1 LLPHFGFT
9 TCALLLVPCTLFFYA
24 LGFGYSSLC
33 LVPCSFCLSPYFYV
47 MKNQLL
53 TVSFFACIC
62 FSSIA
67 QTQPDS
73 SKELGEVVITAFE
86 QNRKLMDVPAAIS
99 YVGQK
104 QLNRFGNASIVPA
117 LNAAPGVRMEE
128 RSPGSYRLNIRGSSL
143 RSPFGVR
150 NVKVYLNDIPF
161 TEPGGST
168 YLNLLGFYN
177 INSVE
182 ILKGPSGSLYGGGS
196 GGAVLIKTNN
206 SNQPA
211 GVGVDYTYGSFGLQ
225 NANVY
230 ARIGEGNAQQ
240 TISFSKLHSDG
251 YREWTRLD
259 RSVFSWDSRFTINDK
274 QSIRT
279 YLMYADLSYQTP
291 GGLTAAEFAANPK
304 QARPRVGATPS
315 SAQAN
320 ASVNQKSFL
329 AGVSYDY
336 AICDNFKNT
345 TSVYGA
351 FSQFA
356 NPTVRNYERRS
367 EPHTGGRT
375 TFSYSPTVGL
385 GELKFV
391 AGAELQRGWYNIR
404 VYKNVNGKS
413 DSLQT
418 EDEVNPFLW
427 SVFAQADWKL
437 PQDWIITTGV
447 SSNQNTIE
455 IIRLNKFPLS
465 PQKRTYANEL
475 APRIS
480 VLKKLAN
487 TVSIYASVAKGF
499 SAPTSAEVL
508 PSTGVI
514 STDLNAEEG
523 WNYEAGVRISYRQK
537 LFVDVN
543 AFLFNLNNTIVQRRD
558 AGGADYFVNAGST
571 KQQGIEANV
580 RYLVLDDAEQFVSN
594 LTAWTS
600 YTLNDFKYQDF
611 KQLSNDYSGKNL
623 PSVPDNIFAAG
634 IDLVLKPGIYA
645 NFTYTYNSKTPL
657 NDANTFYGNDFHL
670 LAARIGFKQLYAK
683 GFRFDLFV
691 SGDNLFNEVYSLGND
706 INAAANRFY
715 NVAPGRNYAVGVAM
729 FWGKKK

>member
-1 LLPHFGFT
+1 
-9 TCALLLVPCTLFFYA
+9 
-24 LGFGYSSLC
+24 
-33 LVPCSFCLSPYFYV
+33 
-47 MKNQLL
+47 
-53 TVSFFACIC
+53 
-62 FSSIA
+62 
-67 QTQPDS
+67 
-73 SKELGEVVITAFE
+73 
-86 QNRKLMDVPAAIS
+86 MDVPAAIS

-196 GGAVLIKTNN
+196 GGAVLVKTNN

-251 YREWTRLD
+251 YREWTRLA
-259 RSVFSWDSRFTINDK
+259 RSVFSWDSRFAINEK

-336 AICDNFKNT
+336 TICGNFKNT

-375 TFSYSPTVGL
+375 TFSYSPAVGL
-385 GELKFV
+385 GDLKFV

-437 PQDWIITTGV
+437 PQDWIITAGV

-523 WNYEAGVRISYRQK
+523 WNYEAGVRVSYRQK

-543 AFLFNLNNTIVQRRD
+543 AFLFKLNNTIVQRRD

-571 KQQGIEANV
+571 KQQGIEANA
-580 RYLVLDDAEQFVSN
+580 RYIVLDDAEQFVSN

-611 KQLSNDYSGKNL
+611 KQLTNDFSGKHL
-623 PSVPDNIFAAG
+623 PSVPDNIFGAG
-634 IDLVLKPGIYA
+634 IDLALKPGIYA
-645 NFTYTYNSKTPL
+645 NLTYTYNSKTPL

-691 SGDNLFNEVYSLGND
+691 SGDNLLNEVYSLGND

-729 FWGKKK
+729 FMGKKK

>member
-1 LLPHFGFT
+1 
-9 TCALLLVPCTLFFYA
+9 
-24 LGFGYSSLC
+24 
-33 LVPCSFCLSPYFYV
+33 

-53 TVSFFACIC
+53 TLLSITTFV
-62 FSSIA
+62 FSSFA

-99 YVGQK
+99 YIGNK
-104 QLNRFGNASIVPA
+104 QLNRFTPTSIVSA
-117 LNAAPGVRMEE
+117 MNTAPGVRMEE

-150 NVKVYLNDIPF
+150 NVKVYVNDIPF

-182 ILKGPSGSLYGGGS
+182 VLKGPSGSLYGAGS
-196 GGAVLIKTNN
+196 GGAVLIKTNTN
-206 SNQPA
+206 NQTA
-211 GVGVDYTYGSFGLQ
+211 GVGIDYTFGSFGLH

-230 ARIGEGNAQQ
+230 ARIGEGKSQQ
-240 TISFSKLHSDG
+240 TIGFSKMHSDG

-259 RSVFSWDSRFTINDK
+259 RSVFTWDSRFTIDEK

-291 GGLTAAEFAANPK
+291 GGLTPAEFAANPK

-320 ASVNQKSFL
+320 ASVNQKIFL

-336 AICDNFKNT
+336 NILSNFKNT

-375 TFSYSPTVGL
+375 TFAYTPTVGL

-404 VYKNVNGKS
+404 VYKNINGKS

-437 PQDWIITTGV
+437 PNDWIITAGA
-447 SSNQNTIE
+447 SSNQNRIE
-455 IIRLNKFPLS
+455 ITRLNKFPLS
-465 PQKRTYANEL
+465 PQRRTYANEI
-475 APRIS
+475 APRFS
-480 VLKKLAN
+480 LLKKFRNSL
-487 TVSIYASVAKGF
+487 SLYASVAKGF

-523 WNYEAGVRISYRQK
+523 WNYEAGVRYSYKQK

-543 AFLFNLNNTIVQRRD
+543 AFLFKLDNTIVQRRD

-571 KQQGIEANV
+571 KQQGIEANA
-580 RYLVLDDAEQFVSN
+580 RYIVVDDAKNFVSN
-594 LTAWTS
+594 LSAWAS
-600 YTLNDFKYQDF
+600 YTLNDFKYELF
-611 KQLSNDYSGKNL
+611 KQISNDFSGKKL
-623 PSVPDNIFAAG
+623 PSVPDNIFVAG
-634 IDLVLKPGIYA
+634 VDLLLKPGIYA
-645 NFTYTYNSKTPL
+645 NVTYTYNSKTPL
-657 NDANTFYGNDFHL
+657 NDANAFYGNHFHL
-670 LAARIGFKQLYAK
+670 LAARIGFKQVYAK

-691 SGDNLFNEVYSLGND
+691 SGDNLLNEVYSLGND

-715 NVAPGRNYAVGVAM
+715 NVAPERNYAVGVAM

>member
-1 LLPHFGFT
+1 
-9 TCALLLVPCTLFFYA
+9 
-24 LGFGYSSLC
+24 
-33 LVPCSFCLSPYFYV
+33 

-53 TVSFFACIC
+53 TLFAATMFAVSSFAQ
-62 FSSIA
+62 A
-67 QTQPDS
+67 QPDS

-99 YVGQK
+99 YIGNK
-104 QLNRFGNASIVPA
+104 QLNRFTPTSIVSA
-117 LNAAPGVRMEE
+117 MNTAPGVRMEE

-182 ILKGPSGSLYGGGS
+182 VLKGPSGSLYGAGS
-196 GGAVLIKTNN
+196 GGAVLVKTNN
-206 SNQPA
+206 NNQPA
-211 GVGVDYTYGSFGLQ
+211 GVGVDYTFGSFGLH

-230 ARIGEGNAQQ
+230 ARIGEGKSQQ
-240 TISFSKLHSDG
+240 TIGFSKMHSDG

-259 RSVFSWDSRFTINDK
+259 RSVFSWDSRFTLDEK

-291 GGLTAAEFAANPK
+291 GGLTPAEFAANPK
-304 QARPRVGATPS
+304 QARPKVGATPS

-336 AICDNFKNT
+336 AICNNFKNT

-375 TFSYSPTVGL
+375 TFSYAPTIGL
-385 GELKFV
+385 GELKLI

-404 VYKNVNGKS
+404 VYKNINGKS

-427 SVFAQADWKL
+427 SVFAQVDWKL
-437 PQDWIITTGV
+437 PNDWIITAGA
-447 SSNQNTIE
+447 SSNQNRIE
-455 IIRLNKFPLS
+455 ITRLNKFPLS
-465 PQKRTYANEL
+465 PQRRTYANEI

-480 VLKKLAN
+480 LLKKFRNSL
-487 TVSIYASVAKGF
+487 SLYASVAKGF

-523 WNYEAGVRISYRQK
+523 WNYEAGVRWL
-537 LFVDVN
+537 LFKQRLLIDLN
-543 AFLFNLNNTIVQRRD
+543 GFYFKLNNAIVQRRD
-558 AGGADYFVNAGST
+558 AGGADYFVNAGSVNQNGLEGLFSYKIADNET
-571 KQQGIEANV
+571 HFITASNV
-580 RYLVLDDAEQFVSN
+580 SLGF
-594 LTAWTS
+594 TS
-600 YTLNDFKYQDF
+600 YGFTYKNF
-611 KQLSNDYSGKNL
+611 KQLNTDYSGNLIPGVPASPTNKFVLIMDNNVIANL
-623 PSVPDNIFAAG
+623 PLSSYI
-634 IDLVLKPGIYA
+634 
-645 NFTYTYNSKTPL
+645 
-657 NDANTFYGNDFHL
+657 
-670 LAARIGFKQLYAK
+670 
-683 GFRFDLFV
+683 
-691 SGDNLFNEVYSLGND
+691 
-706 INAAANRFY
+706 
-715 NVAPGRNYAVGVAM
+715 VG
-729 FWGKKK
+729 

>member
-1 LLPHFGFT
+1 
-9 TCALLLVPCTLFFYA
+9 
-24 LGFGYSSLC
+24 
-33 LVPCSFCLSPYFYV
+33 

-53 TVSFFACIC
+53 TLLAAILFAVPA
-62 FSSIA
+62 FA
-67 QTQPDS
+67 QTPTDS
-73 SKELGEVVITAFE
+73 TKELGEVVITAFE

-99 YVGQK
+99 YIGNK
-104 QLNRFGNASIVPA
+104 QLNRFNPASIVSA
-117 LNAAPGVRMEE
+117 MNTAPGVRMEE

-177 INSVE
+177 INAVE
-182 ILKGPSGSLYGGGS
+182 VLKGPSGSLYGAGS

-211 GVGVDYTYGSFGLQ
+211 GVGMDYTFGSFGLH
-225 NANVY
+225 NTNVY
-230 ARIGEGNAQQ
+230 ARIGEGKSQQ
-240 TISFSKLHSDG
+240 TIGFTKLHSDG
-251 YREWTRLD
+251 YRDWTRLD
-259 RSVFSWDSRFTINDK
+259 RSVFTWDSRFTIDEK

-336 AICDNFKNT
+336 NFTSNFKNT
-345 TSVYGA
+345 TSLYGA

-375 TFSYSPTVGL
+375 TFAYTPVVGL
-385 GELKFV
+385 GELKLV

-404 VYKNVNGKS
+404 VYKNVNGTS

-437 PQDWIITTGV
+437 PNDWIITAGA
-447 SSNQNTIE
+447 SSNQNRIE
-455 IIRLNKFPLS
+455 ITRLNKFPLS
-465 PQKRTYANEL
+465 PQRRTYANEI

-480 VLKKLAN
+480 LLKKFRNSL
-487 TVSIYASVAKGF
+487 SLYASVAKGF

-523 WNYEAGVRISYRQK
+523 WNYEAGVRYNYQQK

-543 AFLFNLNNTIVQRRD
+543 AFYFQLNNTIVQRRD

-571 KQQGIEANV
+571 KQQGIEANA
-580 RYLVLDDAEQFVSN
+580 RYIVVDDAKQFLSN
-594 LTAWTS
+594 LTAWAS
-600 YTLNDFKYQDF
+600 YTLNDFKYEDF
-611 KQLSNDYSGKNL
+611 KQLTNDFSGKKL

-634 IDLVLKPGIYA
+634 IDVVLKPGIYA
-645 NFTYTYNSKTPL
+645 NLTYTYNSKTPL

-670 LAARIGFKQLYAK
+670 LAARIGFKQVYAK

-691 SGDNLFNEVYSLGND
+691 SGDNLLNEVYSLGND

>member
-1 LLPHFGFT
+1 
-9 TCALLLVPCTLFFYA
+9 
-24 LGFGYSSLC
+24 
-33 LVPCSFCLSPYFYV
+33 
-47 MKNQLL
+47 MKNQAL
-53 TVSFFACIC
+53 TFLATVVTLFTF
-62 FSSIA
+62 A

-182 ILKGPSGSLYGGGS
+182 ILKGPSSSLYGGGS

-211 GVGVDYTYGSFGLQ
+211 GVGVDYSLGSFGLQ
-225 NANVY
+225 NVNMY

-251 YREWTRLD
+251 YRDWTRLD
-259 RSVFSWDSRFTINDK
+259 RSVFSWDSRFTIKEK

-291 GGLTAAEFAANPK
+291 GGLNTAEFASNPR
-304 QARPRVGATPS
+304 QARPRIGATPS
-315 SAQAN
+315 SAEAN

-336 AICDNFKNT
+336 LICNNFKNT

-375 TFSYSPTVGL
+375 TFAYTPTVGL
-385 GELKFV
+385 GELKLI

-404 VYKNVNGKS
+404 VYRNINGTS

-437 PQDWIITTGV
+437 PNDWIITAGV
-447 SSNQNTIE
+447 SSNQNSIE

-465 PQKRTYANEL
+465 PQKRTYENEL

-480 VLKKLAN
+480 LLKKFRNSL
-487 TVSIYASVAKGF
+487 TVYASVAKGF

-523 WNYEAGVRISYRQK
+523 WNYEAGFRWL
-537 LFVDVN
+537 LFKQRLLIDLN
-543 AFLFNLNNTIVQRRD
+543 GFYFKLNNAIVQRRD
-558 AGGADYFVNAGST
+558 AGGADYFVNAGSVNQNGMEGLFSYKIADNET
-571 KQQGIEANV
+571 HFITESNV
-580 RYLVLDDAEQFVSN
+580 SLGF
-594 LTAWTS
+594 TS
-600 YTLNDFKYQDF
+600 YGFTYKNF
-611 KQLSNDYSGKNL
+611 KQLNTDYSGNLIPGIPASPTNKFVLIMGNKVIANL
-623 PSVPDNIFAAG
+623 PLSSYVIGF
-634 IDLVLKPGIYA
+634 DLKTKYGLYL
-645 NFTYTYNSKTPL
+645 NTTYTYNSRTPL

-683 GFRFDLFV
+683 GFRFDVFV

-706 INAAANRFY
+706 INAAVNRFY

-729 FWGKKK
+729 FMGKRK

>member
-1 LLPHFGFT
+1 
-9 TCALLLVPCTLFFYA
+9 
-24 LGFGYSSLC
+24 
-33 LVPCSFCLSPYFYV
+33 

-53 TVSFFACIC
+53 TLLCITTFV
-62 FSSIA
+62 FSSFA

-86 QNRKLMDVPAAIS
+86 QNRKLVDVPAAIS
-99 YVGQK
+99 YIGNK
-104 QLNRFGNASIVPA
+104 QLNRFTPTSIVSA
-117 LNAAPGVRMEE
+117 MNTAPGVRMEE

-150 NVKVYLNDIPF
+150 NVKMYVNDIPF

-177 INSVE
+177 IHSVE
-182 ILKGPSGSLYGGGS
+182 VLKGPSGSLYGAGS

-206 SNQPA
+206 NSQPA
-211 GVGVDYTYGSFGLQ
+211 GVGIDYTFGSFGLH

-230 ARIGEGNAQQ
+230 ARIGEGKSQQ
-240 TISFSKLHSDG
+240 TIGFTKLHSDG

-259 RSVFSWDSRFTINDK
+259 RSVFTWDSRFTIDEK

-291 GGLTAAEFAANPK
+291 GGLTPAEFAANPK

-336 AICDNFKNT
+336 NILSNFKNT

-375 TFSYSPTVGL
+375 TFAYTPTVGL

-427 SVFAQADWKL
+427 SVFSQADWKL
-437 PQDWIITTGV
+437 PNDWIITAGA
-447 SSNQNTIE
+447 SSNQNRIE
-455 IIRLNKFPLS
+455 ITRLNKFPLS
-465 PQKRTYANEL
+465 PQRRTYANEI
-475 APRIS
+475 APRFS
-480 VLKKLAN
+480 LLKKFRNSL
-487 TVSIYASVAKGF
+487 SLYASVAKGF

-523 WNYEAGVRISYRQK
+523 WNYEAGVRYSYKQK

-543 AFLFNLNNTIVQRRD
+543 AFLFKLDNTIVQRRD

-571 KQQGIEANV
+571 KQQGIEANA
-580 RYLVLDDAEQFVSN
+580 RYIVVDDAEQFVSN
-594 LTAWTS
+594 LSAWAS
-600 YTLNDFKYQDF
+600 YTLNDFRYQSF
-611 KQLSNDYSGKNL
+611 KQLTNDFSGKKL
-623 PSVPDNIFAAG
+623 PSVPDHIFVAG
-634 IDLVLKPGIYA
+634 VDVALKPGIYA
-645 NFTYTYNSKTPL
+645 NVTYTYNSKTPL

-691 SGDNLFNEVYSLGND
+691 SGDNLLNEVYSLGND
-706 INAAANRFY
+706 INAAVNRFY
-715 NVAPGRNYAVGVAM
+715 NIAPGRNYAVGVAM
-729 FWGKKK
+729 FLGQRK

>member
-1 LLPHFGFT
+1 
-9 TCALLLVPCTLFFYA
+9 
-24 LGFGYSSLC
+24 
-33 LVPCSFCLSPYFYV
+33 

-53 TVSFFACIC
+53 TLLCITTFVFSC
-62 FSSIA
+62 FA

-86 QNRKLMDVPAAIS
+86 QNRKLVDVPAAIS
-99 YVGQK
+99 YIGNK
-104 QLNRFGNASIVPA
+104 QLNRFTPTSIVSA
-117 LNAAPGVRMEE
+117 MNTAPGVRMEE

-150 NVKVYLNDIPF
+150 NVKMYVNDIPF

-177 INSVE
+177 IHSVE
-182 ILKGPSGSLYGGGS
+182 VLKGPSGSLYGAGS

-206 SNQPA
+206 NNQPA
-211 GVGVDYTYGSFGLQ
+211 GVGIDYTFGSFGLH

-230 ARIGEGNAQQ
+230 ARIGEGKSQQ
-240 TISFSKLHSDG
+240 TIGFTKLHSDG

-259 RSVFSWDSRFTINDK
+259 RSVFTWDSRFTIDEK

-291 GGLTAAEFAANPK
+291 GGLTPAEFAANPK

-315 SAQAN
+315 SVQAN

-336 AICDNFKNT
+336 NILSNFKNT

-375 TFSYSPTVGL
+375 TFAYTPTVGL

-404 VYKNVNGKS
+404 VYRNINGTS

-437 PQDWIITTGV
+437 PNDWIITAGA
-447 SSNQNTIE
+447 SSNQNRIE
-455 IIRLNKFPLS
+455 ITRLNKFPLS
-465 PQKRTYANEL
+465 PQRRTYANEI
-475 APRIS
+475 APRFS
-480 VLKKLAN
+480 LLKKFRNSL
-487 TVSIYASVAKGF
+487 SLYASVAKGF

-523 WNYEAGVRISYRQK
+523 WNYEAGVRYSYKQK

-543 AFLFNLNNTIVQRRD
+543 AFLFKLDNTIVQRRD
-558 AGGADYFVNAGST
+558 AGGADFFVNAGST
-571 KQQGIEANV
+571 KQQGIEANA
-580 RYLVLDDAEQFVSN
+580 RYIVLDDAKQFVSN

-600 YTLNDFKYQDF
+600 YTLNDFKYQSF
-611 KQLSNDYSGKNL
+611 KQLTNDFSGKKL
-623 PSVPDNIFAAG
+623 PSVPDHIFVAG
-634 IDLVLKPGIYA
+634 VDVALKPGIYT
-645 NFTYTYNSKTPL
+645 NVTYAYNSKTPL

-691 SGDNLFNEVYSLGND
+691 SGDNLLNEVYSLGND
-706 INAAANRFY
+706 INAAVNRFY
-715 NVAPGRNYAVGVAM
+715 NIAPGRNYAVGVAM
-729 FWGKKK
+729 FLGKKK

>member
-1 LLPHFGFT
+1 MKSQVLTIFATIIYLISFGQSET
-9 TCALLLVPCTLFFYA
+9 DT
-24 LGFGYSSLC
+24 
-33 LVPCSFCLSPYFYV
+33 
-47 MKNQLL
+47 
-53 TVSFFACIC
+53 
-62 FSSIA
+62 
-67 QTQPDS
+67 S

-99 YVGQK
+99 YIGNK
-104 QLNRFGNASIVPA
+104 QLNRFAPASIVSA
-117 LNAAPGVRMEE
+117 MNTAPGVRMEE

-177 INSVE
+177 INSIEV
-182 ILKGPSGSLYGGGS
+182 LKGPSGSLYGAGS

-206 SNQPA
+206 TNQPA
-211 GVGVDYTYGSFGLQ
+211 GAGVDYSFGSFGLQ
-225 NANVY
+225 NMNVY
-230 ARIGEGNAQQ
+230 ARIGEGKSQQ
-240 TISFSKLHSDG
+240 TIGFTKLHSNG
-251 YREWTRLD
+251 YRDWTRLD
-259 RSVFSWDSRFTINDK
+259 RSVFTWDSRFTIDEK

-291 GGLTAAEFAANPK
+291 GGLTAAEFAANQK

-336 AICDNFKNT
+336 NIAANFKNT

-375 TFSYSPTVGL
+375 TFAYTPTVGL
-385 GELKFV
+385 GELKLV

-404 VYKNVNGKS
+404 VYKNVNGIS

-437 PQDWIITTGV
+437 PNDWNITAGA
-447 SSNQNTIE
+447 SSNQNRIE
-455 IIRLNKFPLS
+455 ITRLNKFPLS
-465 PQKRTYANEL
+465 PQRRTYANEI

-480 VLKKLAN
+480 LLKKFRNSL
-487 TVSIYASVAKGF
+487 SLYASVAKGF

-514 STDLNAEEG
+514 STGLNAEEG
-523 WNYEAGVRISYRQK
+523 WNYEAGVRWS
-537 LFVDVN
+537 LFKQR
-543 AFLFNLNNTIVQRRD
+543 LFIDINSFFFKLNNTIVQRRD
-558 AGGADYFVNAGST
+558 AGGADYFVNAGT
-571 KQQGIEANV
+571 THQNGMEAMYSFRLIDNNKSFIT
-580 RYLVLDDAEQFVSN
+580 ESN
-594 LTAWTS
+594 LWVNFTRYGFT
-600 YTLNDFKYQDF
+600 YKNF
-611 KQLSNDYSGKNL
+611 KQVNTDYSGNLLPGVPASPTNKFVLIINNKLLVNL
-623 PSVPDNIFAAG
+623 PLSSYVIGF
-634 IDLVLKPGIYA
+634 DLKTKNGLYL
-645 NFTYTYNSKTPL
+645 NTTYTYNSRTPL

-670 LAARIGFKQLYAK
+670 LAARIGFKQVYAK
-683 GFRFDLFV
+683 GFRFDLFA
-691 SGDNLFNEVYSLGND
+691 SGDNLLNEVYSLGND

-729 FWGKKK
+729 FWGCKAK

>member
-1 LLPHFGFT
+1 MVFSSRLLFWI
-9 TCALLLVPCTLFFYA
+9 LFPEF
-24 LGFGYSSLC
+24 SSLHLASC
-33 LVPCSFCLSPYFYV
+33 RLFLSPYFYA

-53 TVSFFACIC
+53 TLFAATSFTI
-62 FSSIA
+62 SSFA
-67 QTQPDS
+67 QTQTDSS

-99 YVGQK
+99 YIGNK
-104 QLNRFGNASIVPA
+104 QLNRFAPASIVSA
-117 LNAAPGVRMEE
+117 MNTAPGVRMEE

-177 INSVE
+177 INSIEV
-182 ILKGPSGSLYGGGS
+182 LKGPSGSLYGAGS

-206 SNQPA
+206 TNQPA
-211 GVGVDYTYGSFGLQ
+211 GAGVDYSFGSFGLQ
-225 NANVY
+225 NMNVY
-230 ARIGEGNAQQ
+230 ARIGEGKSQQ
-240 TISFSKLHSDG
+240 TIGFTKLHSDG
-251 YREWTRLD
+251 YRDWTRLD
-259 RSVFSWDSRFTINDK
+259 RSVFTWDSRFTIDEK

-304 QARPRVGATPS
+304 QARPRVGATAS

-336 AICDNFKNT
+336 NFSSNLKNT
-345 TSVYGA
+345 TSLYGA

-375 TFSYSPTVGL
+375 TFAYTPVIGL
-385 GELKFV
+385 GELKLV

-404 VYKNVNGKS
+404 VYKNINGKS

-437 PQDWIITTGV
+437 PNDWIITAGA
-447 SSNQNTIE
+447 SSNQNRIE
-455 IIRLNKFPLS
+455 ITRLNKFPLS
-465 PQKRTYANEL
+465 PQRRTYANEI
-475 APRIS
+475 APRFS
-480 VLKKLAN
+480 LLKKFRNSL
-487 TVSIYASVAKGF
+487 SLYASVAKGF

-523 WNYEAGVRISYRQK
+523 WNYEAGVRYNYQQK

-543 AFLFNLNNTIVQRRD
+543 AFYFQLNNTIVQRRD

-571 KQQGIEANV
+571 KQQGIEANA
-580 RYLVLDDAEQFVSN
+580 RYIVVDDAKHFVSN
-594 LTAWTS
+594 LSVWAS
-600 YTLNDFKYQDF
+600 YTLNDFRYEDF
-611 KQLSNDYSGKNL
+611 KQLTNDFSGKHL

-634 IDLVLKPGIYA
+634 LDLMLKPGIYA
-645 NFTYTYNSKTPL
+645 NLTYTYNSKTPL

-670 LAARIGFKQLYAK
+670 LGARIGFKQVYVK
-683 GFRFDLFV
+683 GFRFDVFV

-729 FWGKKK
+729 FWGCKK

>member
-1 LLPHFGFT
+1 
-9 TCALLLVPCTLFFYA
+9 
-24 LGFGYSSLC
+24 
-33 LVPCSFCLSPYFYV
+33 
-47 MKNQLL
+47 MKNQTL
-53 TVSFFACIC
+53 TFLATLVTL
-62 FSSIA
+62 FSLA

-182 ILKGPSGSLYGGGS
+182 VLKGPSSSLYGGGS
-196 GGAVLIKTNN
+196 GGAVLIKTNT

-211 GVGVDYTYGSFGLQ
+211 GVGVDYSFGSFGLQ
-225 NANVY
+225 NVNVY

-251 YREWTRLD
+251 YRDWTRLD
-259 RSVFSWDSRFTINDK
+259 RSVFSWDSRFTINEK

-291 GGLTAAEFAANPK
+291 GGLTPAEFAANPK

-336 AICDNFKNT
+336 SIASNFKNT
-345 TSVYGA
+345 TSVYAA

-375 TFSYSPTVGL
+375 TFAYTPTVGL
-385 GELKFV
+385 GELKLI

-404 VYKNVNGKS
+404 VYRNVNGTS

-437 PQDWIITTGV
+437 PNDWIITAGV
-447 SSNQNTIE
+447 SSNQNRIE
-455 IIRLNKFPLS
+455 ITRLNKFPLS
-465 PQKRTYANEL
+465 PQRRTYANEL

-480 VLKKLAN
+480 LLKKFRN
-487 TVSIYASVAKGF
+487 SFSVYASVAKGF

-514 STDLNAEEG
+514 STHLNAEEG
-523 WNYEAGVRISYRQK
+523 WNYEAGFRWS
-537 LFVDVN
+537 LFKQRLFIDIN
-543 AFLFNLNNTIVQRRD
+543 SFFFNLNNTIVQRRD
-558 AGGADYFVNAGST
+558 AGGADFFANAGNT

-580 RYLVLDDAEQFVSN
+580 HYNVLDDVKQFVSN
-594 LTAWTS
+594 LTVWSS
-600 YTLNDFKYQDF
+600 YTLNDFRYQDF
-611 KQLSNDYSGKNL
+611 KQLTNDYSGKNL
-623 PSVPDNIFAAG
+623 PSVPDHIFVAG
-634 IDLVLKPGIYA
+634 IDLALKPGVYA

-670 LAARIGFKQLYAK
+670 LAARIGFKQLFTK

-691 SGDNLFNEVYSLGND
+691 SGDNLLNEVYSLGND

-729 FWGKKK
+729 FWRKGR

>member
-1 LLPHFGFT
+1 
-9 TCALLLVPCTLFFYA
+9 
-24 LGFGYSSLC
+24 
-33 LVPCSFCLSPYFYV
+33 

-62 FSSIA
+62 ISSFA

-86 QNRKLMDVPAAIS
+86 QNRKLMDVPAAVS

-211 GVGVDYTYGSFGLQ
+211 GVGVDYTYGSFGMH

-336 AICDNFKNT
+336 SICDNFKNT

-375 TFSYSPTVGL
+375 TFSYSPSVGL

-437 PQDWIITTGV
+437 PQDWIITAGV

-480 VLKKLAN
+480 VLKKIAN

-514 STDLNAEEG
+514 STNLNAEEG
-523 WNYEAGVRISYRQK
+523 WNYEAGVRVSYRQK

-571 KQQGIEANV
+571 KQQGIEANA
-580 RYLVLDDAEQFVSN
+580 RYIVLDDVEQFVSN

-600 YTLNDFKYQDF
+600 YTLNDFKYKSYEQPARINNKDTILNY
-611 KQLSNDYSGKNL
+611 KGNQI
-623 PSVPDNIFAAG
+623 PSVPDHIFAVG
-634 IDLVLKPGIYA
+634 IDVVLKPGIYA
-645 NFTYTYNSKTPL
+645 NLTYTYNSKTPL
-657 NDANTFYGNDFHL
+657 NDANSFYGNDFHL

-691 SGDNLFNEVYSLGND
+691 SGDNLLNEVYSLGND
-706 INAAANRFY
+706 INAAPPANRFY

-729 FWGKKK
+729 FLGKKK

>member
-1 LLPHFGFT
+1 
-9 TCALLLVPCTLFFYA
+9 
-24 LGFGYSSLC
+24 
-33 LVPCSFCLSPYFYV
+33 

-62 FSSIA
+62 SSSIA
-67 QTQPDS
+67 QSQPDS
-73 SKELGEVVITAFE
+73 LKELGEVVITAFE
-86 QNRKLMDVPAAIS
+86 QNRKLMDVPAAVS

-206 SNQPA
+206 GNQPA
-211 GVGVDYTYGSFGLQ
+211 GAGVDYSYGSFGLQ

-240 TISFSKLHSDG
+240 TISFSKLHSNG

-259 RSVFSWDSRFTINDK
+259 RSVFSWDSRFAINEK

-375 TFSYSPTVGL
+375 TFSYSPSVGL

-437 PQDWIITTGV
+437 PQDWIITAGV

-523 WNYEAGVRISYRQK
+523 WNYEAGVRVSYHQK

-571 KQQGIEANV
+571 KQQGIEANA
-580 RYLVLDDAEQFVSN
+580 RYIVLNDAKQFVSN

-611 KQLSNDYSGKNL
+611 KQLINDYSGKHL

-634 IDLVLKPGIYA
+634 VDLVLKPGIYA

-670 LAARIGFKQLYAK
+670 LAARIGFRQLYAK

-729 FWGKKK
+729 FMGKKK